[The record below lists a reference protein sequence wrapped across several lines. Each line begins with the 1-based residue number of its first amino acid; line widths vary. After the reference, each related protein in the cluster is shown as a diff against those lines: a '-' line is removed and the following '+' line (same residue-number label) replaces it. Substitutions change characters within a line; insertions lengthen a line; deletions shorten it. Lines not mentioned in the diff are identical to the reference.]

1 MLKKKIYLSLR
12 LLMVGVLL
20 YITGV
25 QPQPVTARAN
35 HNDQS
40 AEMAGAAQIDILTAG
55 TYDDS
60 HAAMQYTNGWKS
72 KAQSSALNGAHR
84 MTKLANKKI
93 RFTFYGGQFDL
104 MYTKT
109 SSSGRF
115 SVTIDGV
122 KYSFN
127 SSQATTQYQARWL
140 SPSLVVGQ
148 HTVVIKKQ
156 RDDGKPIFVD
166 GVIIYAPPASP
177 TNTATAPQT
186 GLIYYVST
194 TGSDSANGSQS
205 APWRTIQKAANTIP
219 ANSTIVVLQGNYPE
233 RVTVNRSGQDDAP
246 IVFQAQGR
254 VVMRGFTVTSNYVAI
269 RGFEITDT
277 PNVSTDGWGIWV
289 SGDYCLIENNYV
301 HYATR
306 GGIVLFYIP
315 GQQAANDCIVRNNR
329 LYRNA
334 LTGIEIHGQNNLVE
348 GNEIWGTIQHH
359 PKWTSPPNWVD
370 ADGIR
375 FHGSGHIF
383 RNNYIH
389 DILYGIPENINPH
402 IDCFQTFTD
411 GNYKQPASNIL
422 FEKNTCVNMQAQSS
436 QEVGKAF
443 MIENASGLTIRNNI
457 LRAYRVIQGINSNN
471 LIVVNNVLT
480 NRLDIPTSSHP
491 SIISLTNTP
500 NSFIKNNIF
509 FDPLQHV
516 IYFADSASQQGINIS
531 HNNIYRSNGTNV
543 TGTAYPNDLWNV
555 NPMFV
560 NPAEGSFRLQA
571 VSPLINKGITLSM
584 VKVDFDGK
592 ARPQGSAYDIGAY
605 EWSP

>member
-1 MLKKKIYLSLR
+1 
-12 LLMVGVLL
+12 MVGILL

-25 QPQPVTARAN
+25 QPQPVSASAN
-35 HNDQS
+35 HNDQ
-40 AEMAGAAQIDILTAG
+40 GARMAQIDILAAG

-60 HAAMQYTNGWKS
+60 HASMQYTNGWKS
-72 KAQSSALNGAHR
+72 VAQSSAFNGGHR
-84 MTKLANKKI
+84 RTKLANKKI
-93 RFTFYGGQFDL
+93 SFTFYGGQFAL
-104 MYTKT
+104 IHTKT

-127 SSQATTQYQARWL
+127 SSRATTKYRARWL
-140 SPSLVVGQ
+140 SPSLAVGQ

-156 RDDGKPIFVD
+156 QDDGKPIYVD
-166 GVIIYAPPASP
+166 GVIIYGPLESP
-177 TNTATAPQT
+177 TNTATATPTVPQT
-186 GLIYYVST
+186 GMTYYVST
-194 TGSDSANGSQS
+194 NGNDASSGGQS
-205 APWRTIQKAANTIP
+205 APWRTIQKAANIASKGDTI
-219 ANSTIVVLQGNYPE
+219 IVLAGNYPE
-233 RVTVNRSGQDDAP
+233 RVKISRSGEAGKS
-246 IVFQAQGR
+246 ITFQAQGT
-254 VVMRGFTVTSNYVAI
+254 VITKGFTLTANYVTI

-277 PNVSTDGWGIWV
+277 PNASTDGWGIWV

-359 PKWTSPPNWVD
+359 PKWTSPPTWVD

-375 FHGSGHIF
+375 FHGSGHVF

-422 FEKNTCVNMQAQSS
+422 FEQNTCVNMQAQSS

-443 MIENASGLTIRNNI
+443 MLENASGLTIRNNI

-471 LIVVNNVLT
+471 LTIVNNVLT

-509 FDPLQHV
+509 FDPLLHV
-516 IYFADSASQQGINIS
+516 IYFDDSVSQQGVNMG
-531 HNNIYRSNGTNV
+531 HNNIYRSNGINI

-560 NPAEGSFRLQA
+560 NPAGGNFRLQA

-592 ARPQGSAYDIGAY
+592 ARPQGSAYEIGAY